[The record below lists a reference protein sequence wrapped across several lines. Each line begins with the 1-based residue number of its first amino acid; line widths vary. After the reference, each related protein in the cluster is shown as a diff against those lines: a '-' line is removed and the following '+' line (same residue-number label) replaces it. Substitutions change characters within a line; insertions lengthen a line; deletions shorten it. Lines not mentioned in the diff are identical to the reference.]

1 MDFAGRVALITGGAS
16 GIGAASARRIQ
27 AGGGRVA
34 ILDLDP
40 HRVRGASEE
49 LGGALGI
56 AADVTR
62 SAELD
67 AAVAQV
73 ERELGGLD
81 VLVCSAGIHGEASV
95 LDTSPE
101 EWDRI
106 FGVNVRG
113 VYSCAQ
119 AAIPHMLDAGGGAI
133 VAIASQHGLVGFA
146 RSAAYCASKAAVI
159 NLVRCLAIDHGAQG
173 IRANAV
179 CPGPTQTPM
188 LGFLD
193 EDPAARDWLMQQ
205 QLNGRFVQPEEVAD
219 LAFFLA
225 SGAAPSILGT
235 SVVIDGGYIAR

>member
-1 MDFAGRVALITGGAS
+1 MTAAQRDEGATRRVVVTGGAS
-16 GIGAASARRIQ
+16 GIGAAIVDRHRR
-27 AGGGRVA
+27 AGDQVVV
-34 ILDLDP
+34 LDRTPVEDGSS
-40 HRVRGASEE
+40 VR
-49 LGGALGI
+49 
-56 AADVTR
+56 ADVADHDDAR
-62 SAELD
+62 SGIDRAAELM
-67 AAVAQV
+67 
-73 ERELGGLD
+73 GGLD

-101 EWDRI
+101 DWDRI

-146 RSAAYCASKAAVI
+146 NSAAYCASKAAVI

-193 EDPAARDWLMQQ
+193 EDPAAREWLVQQ

-219 LAFFLA
+219 LVFFLA